1 MEIKEKKC
9 LCGEGEYIVM
19 SCSGASD
26 LGELSD
32 IIARRL
38 SKNGVRKMSCLA
50 IVGAN
55 IQTSIESFKTK
66 NLLVIDG
73 CPIDCGKRM
82 MKNHQIENHI
92 HLRLTDLGYKK
103 GQTVVSD
110 QIINEVYNQAEF
122 LY

>member
-9 LCGEGEYIVM
+9 LCGEGGYVVL

-26 LGELSD
+26 LGEISD
-32 IIARRL
+32 IIARKL

-50 IVGAN
+50 VVGTD
-55 IQTSIESFKTK
+55 IKTSINNFKQK

-82 MKNHQIENHI
+82 MKDHQIENYI
-92 HLRLTDLGYKK
+92 HLRLTDLGFEK
-103 GQTVVSD
+103 GKTPVSD
-110 QIINEVYNQAEF
+110 ETVKTIYEQAEL

>member
-1 MEIKEKKC
+1 MDVKEKKC
-9 LCGEGEYIVM
+9 LCGEGEFVVM
-19 SCSGASD
+19 ACSGASD
-26 LGELSD
+26 LGEISD
-32 IIARRL
+32 IVARKLTR
-38 SKNGVRKMSCLA
+38 NGVRKMSCLA
-50 IVGAN
+50 VIGAD

-82 MKNHQIENHI
+82 MKNHHFENYI

-103 GQTVVSD
+103 GSTPVSEETV
-110 QIINEVYNQAEF
+110 NTVYEHAEL